1 MGTAIWQFSQFNS
14 FFISVQKMFNM
25 CNISVV
31 ATLFAMTPCSAM
43 IEIQKGDHVMFPEK
57 YLYGYV
63 PSEAGAEQK
72 LVIGKIKGTLDG
84 KRLGIIPGTPR
95 KYENIEYWRIQPKCY
110 ADGST
115 LATEVY

>member
-1 MGTAIWQFSQFNS
+1 M
-14 FFISVQKMFNM
+14 
-25 CNISVV
+25 
-31 ATLFAMTPCSAM
+31 
-43 IEIQKGDHVMFPEK
+43 GDHVMFPEK
-57 YLYGYV
+57 YLYGHV

-115 LATEVY
+115 LATEVYEHVYAEPVPKHEKLILCGPTGGPPQFD